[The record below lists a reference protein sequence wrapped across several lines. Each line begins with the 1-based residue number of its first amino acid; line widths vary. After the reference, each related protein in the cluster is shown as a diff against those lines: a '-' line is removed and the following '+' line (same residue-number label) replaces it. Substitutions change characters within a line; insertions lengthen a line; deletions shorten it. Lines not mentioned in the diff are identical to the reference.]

1 MIYWY
6 IGTGILLM
14 YSIAV
19 SYFCIK
25 FALTVLRVQDSL
37 EESLDLIEEKYE
49 TMSEILSRP
58 LFYDSPEVRKVVQD
72 IDDVRDS
79 LNQVAFDLTKKLEK
93 ETESE

>member
-6 IGTGILLM
+6 IGTGILLI

>member
-1 MIYWY
+1 
-6 IGTGILLM
+6 M